1 MTHAYD
7 AERWREAGVVP
18 PFSFPSTTFQ
28 PDCYVNVHI
37 GGPDWGKSIAVGDF
51 TRLVSI
57 TVGEPG
63 FLPAYGLVV
72 GLLVG
77 LTGMG
82 GGVLMM
88 PLLLLGVGM
97 PASAAVAT
105 DLLYSAPTKIVGG
118 WQHWRQGTVNRRVM
132 RDLATGSLP
141 GSLLAVAVLATLQSG
156 GETLSDVWLERGIGV
171 VMLVAAGLMVHRIAR
186 RLWGVEHP
194 ATTSSWMDRSYR
206 RGWIITVG
214 AIGGFL
220 VGLTS
225 IGSGSLI
232 IALLVMV
239 VSLEP
244 TKLVGTDIAHA
255 ALLVTT
261 AAIAHLFLGHADV
274 GVAAWLL
281 TGSIPG
287 VLIGSRLA
295 IHAPRMMLQSILVVL
310 LLSTSVRL
318 L

>member
-1 MTHAYD
+1 M
-7 AERWREAGVVP
+7 
-18 PFSFPSTTFQ
+18 
-28 PDCYVNVHI
+28 I
-37 GGPDWGKSIAVGDF
+37 GDFIWFASIAMGD
-51 TRLVSI
+51 
-57 TVGEPG
+57 PG

-72 GLLVG
+72 GVLVG

-118 WQHWRQGTVNRRVM
+118 WQHWRQGTVNRNVI

-141 GSLLAVAVLATLQSG
+141 GSLVAVGVLATLQSG
-156 GETLSDVWLERGIGV
+156 GEAVSDAWLEHGIGV
-171 VMLVAAGLMVHRIAR
+171 VMLIAAGLMLQRIVRHLRGAD
-186 RLWGVEHP
+186 LPSTPVVS
-194 ATTSSWMDRSYR
+194 TDRPYR
-206 RGWIITVG
+206 RGWIIAVG
-214 AIGGFL
+214 AAGGFL

-232 IALLVMV
+232 IALLVLV
-239 VSLEP
+239 ISLDP
-244 TKLVGTDIAHA
+244 MQLVGTDVAHA

-261 AAIAHLFLGHADV
+261 AAFAHLFLGHADF

-287 VLIGSRLA
+287 VIVGSRLA
-295 IHAPRMMLQSILVVL
+295 VHAPRMMLQSILVLL
-310 LLSTSVRL
+310 LLSTSIRL

>member
-1 MTHAYD
+1 M
-7 AERWREAGVVP
+7 
-18 PFSFPSTTFQ
+18 
-28 PDCYVNVHI
+28 
-37 GGPDWGKSIAVGDF
+37 GD
-51 TRLVSI
+51 
-57 TVGEPG
+57 PG
-63 FLPAYGLVV
+63 LLPAYGLVV

-118 WQHWRQGTVNRRVM
+118 WQHWRQGTVNRRVI

-141 GSLLAVAVLATLQSG
+141 ASVLAVGVLAGLRSG
-156 GETLSDVWLERGIGV
+156 GETLSEVWLERGIGV
-171 VMLVAAGLMVHRIAR
+171 VMLLAAGLMVHRIAR
-186 RLWGVEHP
+186 ALRVGEQP
-194 ATTSSWMDRSYR
+194 AVTGIRTARPYR
-206 RGWIITVG
+206 RGWVITVG
-214 AIGGFL
+214 ALGGFL

-232 IALLVMV
+232 IALLVLV
-239 VSLEP
+239 ISLEP
-244 TKLVGTDIAHA
+244 TQLIGTDVMHA

-261 AAIAHLFLGHADV
+261 AAIAHLFLGQADF
-274 GVAAWLL
+274 GIAAWLL

-295 IHAPRMMLQSILVVL
+295 VHAPRMMLQSLLVVL
-310 LLSTSVRL
+310 LLSTSIRL

>member
-1 MTHAYD
+1 M
-7 AERWREAGVVP
+7 
-18 PFSFPSTTFQ
+18 
-28 PDCYVNVHI
+28 
-37 GGPDWGKSIAVGDF
+37 GD
-51 TRLVSI
+51 
-57 TVGEPG
+57 PG

-118 WQHWRQGTVNRRVM
+118 WQHWRQGTVNRRVI

-141 GSLLAVAVLATLQSG
+141 GTLLAVGVLASLQSG
-156 GETLSDVWLERGIGV
+156 GKAVSDVWLERCIAL
-171 VMLVAAGLMVHRIAR
+171 VMLVAAGLMVRRIMRHLRGTERA
-186 RLWGVEHP
+186 P
-194 ATTSSWMDRSYR
+194 TTTSWMDGHYR
-206 RGWIITVG
+206 RGWIIVVG
-214 AIGGFL
+214 ALGGFL

-232 IALLVMV
+232 IALLVLV

-244 TKLVGTDIAHA
+244 THLIGTDIAHA

-261 AAIAHLFLGHADV
+261 AAIAHLFLGHADF

-287 VLIGSRLA
+287 VLVGSRLA
-295 IHAPRMMLQSILVVL
+295 VYAPRMMLQSILVVL

>member
-1 MTHAYD
+1 M
-7 AERWREAGVVP
+7 
-18 PFSFPSTTFQ
+18 
-28 PDCYVNVHI
+28 
-37 GGPDWGKSIAVGDF
+37 GD
-51 TRLVSI
+51 
-57 TVGEPG
+57 PG
-63 FLPAYGLVV
+63 LLPAYGLVV
-72 GLLVG
+72 GVLVG

-105 DLLYSAPTKIVGG
+105 DLLYSAPTKLVGG
-118 WQHWRQGTVNRRVM
+118 WQHWRQGTVNRRVI

-141 GSLLAVAVLATLQSG
+141 GTLLAVGVLAWLQSDG
-156 GETLSDVWLERGIGV
+156 KTLSEAWLEHGIGV
-171 VMLVAAGLMVHRIAR
+171 VMLVAAGLMAQRVVRH
-186 RLWGVEHP
+186 L
-194 ATTSSWMDRSYR
+194 RSADQPPVAISCAERGYH

-214 AIGGFL
+214 ALGGFL

-232 IALLVMV
+232 VALLVLV
-239 VSLEP
+239 VNLEP
-244 TKLVGTDIAHA
+244 RQLIGTDIVHA

-261 AAIAHLFLGHADV
+261 AAIAHLFLGQADF

-287 VLIGSRLA
+287 VLVGSRLA
-295 IHAPRMMLQSILVVL
+295 VHAPRTALQMILVLL

-318 L
+318 F

>member
-1 MTHAYD
+1 MD
-7 AERWREAGVVP
+7 
-18 PFSFPSTTFQ
+18 
-28 PDCYVNVHI
+28 N
-37 GGPDWGKSIAVGDF
+37 
-51 TRLVSI
+51 
-57 TVGEPG
+57 PG
-63 FLPAYGLVV
+63 LLPAYGLVV

-105 DLLYSAPTKIVGG
+105 DLLYSAPTKFVGG
-118 WQHWRQGTVNRRVM
+118 WQHWRQGTVDRRVM

-141 GSLLAVAVLATLQSG
+141 GSLLAVGVLWLLLSG
-156 GETLSDVWLERGIGV
+156 DEAISEVWLERGIGV
-171 VMLVAAGLMVHRIAR
+171 VMLLAAGLMLQRVVRQMRGANQ
-186 RLWGVEHP
+186 P
-194 ATTSSWMDRSYR
+194 ATSITPTERCYR

-214 AIGGFL
+214 ALGGFL

-232 IALLVMV
+232 IALLVLV
-239 VSLEP
+239 VSLDP
-244 TKLVGTDIAHA
+244 TQLVGTDVAHA

-261 AAIAHLFLGHADV
+261 AAVAHLFLGGADF
-274 GVAAWLL
+274 GIAGWLL

-295 IHAPRMMLQSILVVL
+295 VYAPRTLLQSILVVL
-310 LLSTSVRL
+310 LFSTSVRL